1 MASSK
6 AKSKGRSPK
15 QSAKKGSAK
24 VTKQSAKKASAKKA
38 SSLDLTRKIKAV
50 AGQDE
55 HFYKT
60 FPRYAA
66 YCLLV
71 KSPKRTMTV
80 GTFLKK
86 IEALPKVA
94 NRKQAMGIVQK
105 LVDKKRHVGS
115 VCASFV

>member
-1 MASSK
+1 MAT
-6 AKSKGRSPK
+6 AKSKKAAPK
-15 QSAKKGSAK
+15 
-24 VTKQSAKKASAKKA
+24 SAKKAKASAKVKSA
-38 SSLDLTRKIKAV
+38 KSKTSSLDLTRKIKAV
-50 AGQDE
+50 PGQDE
-55 HFYKT
+55 HFYQS

-66 YCLLV
+66 YCVLV
-71 KSPKRTMTV
+71 KAPKRTMTV